1 MIDLTASAE
10 KVRTMI
16 HDAREAGDGF
26 EVVCEEL
33 GLDAKAVDAF
43 VTEFVGGLNGDSTL
57 EGAAM
62 NALLVGIAAERPEG
76 IDWSW
81 IGQTGMH
88 PTRRAVLHYLTTHGL
103 GSPNEIS
110 QFTGEPLGNVS
121 YHVKELLEPK
131 NYQRNPSLIELVKT
145 EPRRGAVEHFYA
157 RRAKPVFLDAKG
169 NEIGDQPVK
178 EDSGK

>member
-26 EVVCEEL
+26 EVVCKKL
-33 GLDAKAVDAF
+33 GLDPKEIDEF
-43 VTEFVGGLNGDSTL
+43 VTELVGGLNGDSTL

-62 NALLVGIAAERPEG
+62 NALLIGIAAERPEG

-81 IGQTGMH
+81 IGQAGMH
-88 PTRRAVLHYLTTHGL
+88 ATRRAILAYLTDNEI

-110 QFTGEPLGNVS
+110 QATGEPLGNVS
-121 YHVKELLEPK
+121 YHVKQLFNPDNREK
-131 NYQRNPSLIELVKT
+131 NPSLIELVKT
-145 EPRRGAVEHFYA
+145 EPRRGAVEHFYG
-157 RRAKPVFLDAKG
+157 RRPQPVFL
-169 NEIGDQPVK
+169 K
-178 EDSGK
+178 EGQKP